1 MDSHLS
7 YCLSRHDAR
16 LRIRPLQH
24 IFFHWLGEIM
34 RQAGW
39 KQGMKNH
46 RRLVDAQTDSK
57 MDVATADLRQPIES
71 PMERI

>member
-1 MDSHLS
+1 
-7 YCLSRHDAR
+7 
-16 LRIRPLQH
+16 
-24 IFFHWLGEIM
+24 M